1 MNDKQNRQS
10 AVSDNLTADD
20 IREMA
25 LARFAKVAREKY
37 DKGQAEHQGL
47 ITDPERD
54 LLAEIEAEAIDLY
67 FYAFALR
74 LRRKRALAEMGER
87 DEN

>member
-1 MNDKQNRQS
+1 MSDKPNRQPAAS
-10 AVSDNLTADD
+10 NNLSADD

-25 LARFAKVAREKY
+25 VARFDKIAREKY
-37 DKGQAEHQGL
+37 DKGQAEHKGL

-54 LLAEIEAEAIDLY
+54 LLDEIEAEAIDLY